1 MNKIALIVVDAWEN
15 PTEEELYQAQI
26 NERGAF
32 YQSLNDSFNDF
43 LSSVVHYESLKDNI
57 DVYHSPDMFY
67 RLPDMSCNSKV
78 RKISKK
84 FYKYN
89 TKFKIINN
97 ITDIPADYDYYLFC
111 GYTYHNCIF
120 RKIIF
125 LSTLVN
131 LSKIGIVFNLTM
143 TEQEIDIDEM
153 TFDLLDKFEC
163 VKENAFSSG
172 YNVDHLNI
180 ESFNGI
186 SNWYWTHNGYR
197 LIDVTCL

>member
-15 PTEEELYQAQI
+15 LTEEELYLAQI

-32 YQSLNDSFNDF
+32 YQSLNESFNDF
-43 LSSVVHYESLKDNI
+43 LSSVVHYESLKDDI
-57 DVYHSPDMFY
+57 DVYHSPDKF
-67 RLPDMSCNSKV
+67 SNNKV

-89 TKFKIINN
+89 TKFKIINS
-97 ITDIPADYDYYLFC
+97 ITDIPTDYDYYLFC
-111 GYTYHNCIF
+111 GYTYHSCIF

-143 TEQEIDIDEM
+143 TEQEINVDKM
-153 TFDLLDKFEC
+153 TFDLSDRFESA
-163 VKENAFSSG
+163 KENAFSSG